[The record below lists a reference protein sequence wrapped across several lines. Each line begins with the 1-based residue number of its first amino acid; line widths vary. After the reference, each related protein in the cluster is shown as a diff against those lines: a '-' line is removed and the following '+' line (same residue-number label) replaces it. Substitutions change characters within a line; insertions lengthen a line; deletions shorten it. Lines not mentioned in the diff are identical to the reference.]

1 MVNGVGWLTAII
13 VGGLAG
19 WLAEKVMHS
28 NLGLV
33 ATILLGIVG
42 AVVLNLVLSLVAPT
56 LIGYG
61 WVAFLVTGFI
71 GACLLIA
78 LARMMRRA

>member
-61 WVAFLVTGFI
+61 WVAFLVTGFV

-78 LARMMRRA
+78 LARMVRRA